1 MSDASAWPRLVFKA
15 EVEAHGAR
23 TGTAS
28 DGSEYL
34 CLPDATVVTEYETLE
49 MTVMAFGP
57 AASQVEAMIAGG
69 RVVTL
74 NLVQS
79 GGVLKVDGDVPV
91 GQDARHA

>member
-1 MSDASAWPRLVFKA
+1 MSDRAEWPRLVFKA
-15 EVEAHGAR
+15 EVEAHGTR
-23 TGTAS
+23 TGTTS
-28 DGSEYL
+28 DGSDYL
-34 CLPDATVVTEYETLE
+34 CLPDATVVTEYETVE

-69 RVVTL
+69 GVVTL

-79 GGVLKVDGDVPV
+79 GAVLKVDEDLPV